1 MGDTSRVI
9 GRAPD
14 QLTLPERAALVG
26 RWVALELYPP
36 RTLPLKRIEA
46 VGADPSECAAE
57 LQKRGLN
64 PRDFEFV
71 LWRG

>member
-1 MGDTSRVI
+1 MRDTFRVI

-14 QLTLPERAALVG
+14 RLTLPERAALVG
-26 RWVALELYPP
+26 RWVALELYSP

-46 VGADPSECAAE
+46 VGSNPSECAAE

-64 PRDFEFV
+64 PLEFEYV

>member
-1 MGDTSRVI
+1 MSDTSRVI

-14 QLTLPERAALVG
+14 LLTLPERAALVG
-26 RWVALELYPP
+26 RWIALEIYSPQ
-36 RTLPLKRIEA
+36 TLPLKRIEA
-46 VGADPSECAAE
+46 VGSSPSECAAE

-64 PRDFEFV
+64 PREFEYV